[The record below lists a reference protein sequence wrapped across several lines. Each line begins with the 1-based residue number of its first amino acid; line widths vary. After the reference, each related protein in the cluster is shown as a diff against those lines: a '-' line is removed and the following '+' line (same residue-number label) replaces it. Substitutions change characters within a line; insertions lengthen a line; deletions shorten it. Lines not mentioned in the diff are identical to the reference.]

1 MLLTDINTQ
10 GKVKISPTLI
20 LFYINL
26 ISDNSDIILK
36 IGSYSFLSKKDILF
50 YFLVLLF
57 FLIQKYVQF
66 VPW

>member
-36 IGSYSFLSKKDILF
+36 IGSYSFLSKKNILF

-66 VPW
+66 VP

>member
-10 GKVKISPTLI
+10 GKVKISATLI

-36 IGSYSFLSKKDILF
+36 IGSYSFLSKKTYCSTF
-50 YFLVLLF
+50 
-57 FLIQKYVQF
+57 
-66 VPW
+66 

>member
-36 IGSYSFLSKKDILF
+36 IGSYSFLSKKNILF